1 MLAGGTLRRGLS
13 GILVFV
19 NFDCAIGIRRNQ
31 ALQIR
36 AVDFDIFVHPE
47 RDPGVLQQGV
57 ALLNEI
63 NALQKYRYALLL
75 FDREGCGTGGS
86 HPFRAGTEV
95 QQQLT

>member
-1 MLAGGTLRRGLS
+1 M
-13 GILVFV
+13 

-86 HPFRAGTEV
+86 HPFRAGTAGTTTARHEWMART
-95 QQQLT
+95 LCSGCDRPRA

>member
-1 MLAGGTLRRGLS
+1 MKD
-13 GILVFV
+13 LVV
-19 NFDCAIGIRRNQ
+19 VVADRDTEQAISALLRRNQ